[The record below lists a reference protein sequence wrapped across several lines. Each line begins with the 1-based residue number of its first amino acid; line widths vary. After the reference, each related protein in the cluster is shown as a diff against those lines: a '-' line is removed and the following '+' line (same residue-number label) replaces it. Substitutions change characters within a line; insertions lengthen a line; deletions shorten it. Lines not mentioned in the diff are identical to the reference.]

1 MKDNKVQTYI
11 MVGNDESGYVELDL
25 VAFREKG
32 EESRYLVTKLT
43 SVAAMEHDEPKKS
56 EFYISIDSEEEF
68 NKLKS
73 FFSQLEWGA

>member
-1 MKDNKVQTYI
+1 MKENKVETYI
-11 MVGNDESGYVELDL
+11 MVGNDESGYVEFDL

-43 SVAAMEHDEPKKS
+43 SIDSSSEENQKS

-68 NKLKS
+68 NKMKS
-73 FFSQLEWGA
+73 FFSQLEWRA